1 MSKKVVKTKE
11 VEKKVLSIP
20 PEQLDQYQEAFNMF
34 DTNGTGQIGVDQ
46 IRKALKKFGQDLTRK
61 EVEDMIRDLDQ
72 DGSGYLSFEEFVTLM
87 TKQTVEEVVSV
98 EDEVIRAFRTFD
110 KDGNGK
116 ISMNEF
122 RFILTKLGDKMPENE
137 VDEVFRE
144 ADLNNDGFLNYEE
157 FVDYWRNK

>member
-1 MSKKVVKTKE
+1 MSRQVVRTNV

-20 PEQLDQYQEAFNMF
+20 EEQLDQYREAFKMF
-34 DTNGTGQIGVDQ
+34 DADNSGTIGVGE
-46 IRKALKKFGQDLTRK
+46 IRKALKKFGQDLSRK
-61 EVEDMIRDLDQ
+61 EVEDMIKDLDT
-72 DGSGYLSFEEFVTLM
+72 DGSGCLSFEEFVTLM

-144 ADLNNDGFLNYEE
+144 ADLNHDGFLNYEE
-157 FVDYWRNK
+157 FVSYWRNK

>member
-1 MSKKVVKTKE
+1 MSRTVVRTKE

-20 PEQLDQYQEAFNMF
+20 PEQLDQYKEAFKMF
-34 DTNGTGQIGVDQ
+34 DTNNTGQIGVDQ

-61 EVEDMIRDLDQ
+61 EVEDMIKDLDV
-72 DGSGYLSFEEFVTLM
+72 DGSGFLSFEEFVTLM
-87 TKQTVEEVVSV
+87 TTQTVEEVVSV

-116 ISMNEF
+116 ISMSEF

-137 VDEVFRE
+137 VDEVFKE
-144 ADLNNDGFLNYEE
+144 ADLNHDGVLNYEE
-157 FVDYWRNK
+157 FVNYWRNK